1 MPSTRLKM
9 PIGESDFRLLI
20 QDRYYFVDKSLFIQE
35 ILEDARIILI
45 TRPRRFGKTL
55 NLSMLRYYF
64 ASEVERESTKGLF
77 EGLKIQNAP
86 EEIRQHQGRYPVIFL
101 TFKDLKCTHFEE
113 TYRIFCELIASVYG
127 EHRYLLEGELLAS
140 DEKARYQALLE
151 GKAPFEVVS
160 LSLKRLSQH
169 LHQYH
174 KRPPLILLDEYDTPI
189 QSGYLYGYYEP
200 IIKFFRTFLGSALKD
215 NPHCFKAVLT
225 GILRVSK
232 ESLFSGL
239 NNIEV
244 YSMLRAQ
251 YGQYFG
257 FTEEEVQDLLEQA
270 GLRDQAANIRHWYNG
285 YQIGNHTVYNPWSL
299 LNCVKEKGLLKCYW
313 LNTSDNALVKECLYR
328 SGLIYEESFE
338 RLLEG
343 KTVECL
349 INENIV
355 FSVLQNLIQHDS
367 VILSFLLMAGYFK
380 VVSVKY
386 IGRSEP
392 QCQLAIPNKEIKIL
406 YAELVEEWLV
416 SGQSRIQSSE
426 FLNQLL
432 QGDIEAFEESFQ
444 FLLENTISV
453 HDLSKE
459 PEAFYHGFM
468 IGLTAHIQFHR
479 NYCLKSNRE
488 SGQGRYDYL
497 ILSKD
502 PNKPTLLMEFK
513 RVRSNKTQSSS
524 EVNDLLEKTAHE
536 ALAQIENKIYY
547 QEAKQYGSQSILMI
561 ALAFCG
567 KQFKLVYSERKSFR
581 SARIVNSA

>member
-1 MPSTRLKM
+1 MSSTVLKM
-9 PIGESDFRLLI
+9 PIGQSDFRFLI
-20 QDRYYFVDKSLFIQE
+20 EGKYYFVDKSLFIQE
-35 ILEDARIILI
+35 ILEDTQIILI

-55 NLSMLRYYF
+55 NLSMLHYF
-64 ASEVERESTKGLF
+64 FSQEVDEQSTAGLF
-77 EGLKIQNAP
+77 EGLKIQEAP

-113 TYRIFCELIASVYG
+113 TYQDFCRLISSLYK
-127 EHRYLLEGELLAS
+127 EHRYLIQSEQLAL
-140 DEKARYQALLE
+140 DEKKEYQAILE
-151 GKAPFEVVS
+151 KNASPSS
-160 LSLKRLSQH
+160 LRYSLKTLSEY
-169 LHQYH
+169 LHRHH
-174 KRPPLILLDEYDTPI
+174 KVAPIILIDEYDTPI
-189 QSGYLYGYYEP
+189 QSGYLNGYYPQIVEL
-200 IIKFFRTFLGSALKD
+200 FRAFLGSALKD

-239 NNIEV
+239 NNIRV
-244 YSMLRAQ
+244 YSMLNER

-257 FTEEEVQDLLEQA
+257 FTEEEVQDLLERA
-270 GLRDQAANIRHWYNG
+270 GLSERSAEIRCWYNG
-285 YQIGNHTVYNPWSL
+285 YQIGRYTVYNPWSL
-299 LNCVKEKGLLKCYW
+299 LNCVDEKGLLKCYW

-328 SGLIYEESFE
+328 SGLIHEESFE

-513 RVRSNKTQSSS
+513 RVRPNKTHSSS

-547 QEAKQYGSQSILMI
+547 QEAKQYGSQSIFTI

-567 KQFKLVYSERKSFR
+567 KQFKLVYSEKSAFGR
-581 SARIVNSA
+581 

>member
-1 MPSTRLKM
+1 MLSTVLKM
-9 PIGESDFRLLI
+9 PIGQSDFGLLI
-20 QDRYYFVDKSLFIQE
+20 RKNYHFVDKSLFIQAL
-35 ILEDARIILI
+35 LEDSADVILI

-64 ASEVERESTKGLF
+64 AKEIDNQETARLF
-77 EGLKIQNAP
+77 EGLKIQKAP
-86 EEIRQHQGRYPVIFL
+86 ETIRQHQGKYPVIFL
-101 TFKDLKCTHFEE
+101 TLKDLKFSTFEE
-113 TYRIFCELIASVYG
+113 TYQNFCQLIAFLYE
-127 EHRYLLEGELLAS
+127 EHRYLLAGEILSTNEKTRYHAILE
-140 DEKARYQALLE
+140 EKASSAGINY
-151 GKAPFEVVS
+151 
-160 LSLKRLSQH
+160 SLKGLSQY
-169 LHQYH
+169 LHRYH
-174 KRPPLILLDEYDTPI
+174 KVAPIILIDEYDTPI

-270 GLRDQAANIRHWYNG
+270 GLRDQAANIRDWYNG

-328 SGLIYEESFE
+328 SGLIHKESFE

-343 KTVECL
+343 KTVDCL

-380 VVSVKY
+380 VVSVEY
-386 IGRSEP
+386 TEQIEP
-392 QCQLAIPNKEIKIL
+392 ECQLAIPNREIKIL
-406 YAELVEEWLV
+406 YAELIKDWLV
-416 SGQSRIQSSE
+416 EGQNRIQVNE

-468 IGLTAHIQFHR
+468 IGLTAHTQFHP
-479 NYCLKSNRE
+479 NYCLRSNRE

-502 PNKPTLLMEFK
+502 SSKPTLLMEFK
-513 RVRSNKTQSSS
+513 RVRPNKTHSSS

-547 QEAKQYGSQSILMI
+547 QEAKQYGNQSILMI
-561 ALAFCG
+561 AIAFCG
-567 KQFKLVYSERKSFR
+567 KQFKLVYS
-581 SARIVNSA
+581 